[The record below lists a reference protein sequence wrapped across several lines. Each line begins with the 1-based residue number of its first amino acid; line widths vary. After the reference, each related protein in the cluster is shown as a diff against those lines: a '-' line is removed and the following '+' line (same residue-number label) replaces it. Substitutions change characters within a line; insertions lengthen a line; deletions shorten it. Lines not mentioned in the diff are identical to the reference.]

1 MSNLHHLDD
10 LIPKRLREERLAR
23 GWTLDQLAARSA
35 VSRAMISKI
44 ERGQSSPTAA
54 LLARLAS
61 AMGLSLSSLMSER
74 GAAAPA
80 MRQVR
85 DQPVW
90 IDPQTGYARR
100 LVSPN
105 GGEGDVEIVAIE
117 LPAGAAVEFDEAEN
131 LRSDEQVLMLEGR
144 LMLQTGE
151 AQFDLLPGDC
161 ARFSADL
168 AHKFVNT
175 GDAVAR
181 YLVVRRQQPGL

>member
-1 MSNLHHLDD
+1 MSNVNHLDD
-10 LIPKRLREERLAR
+10 LIPRRLREERLAR

-80 MRQVR
+80 MRRVH

-151 AQFDLLPGDC
+151 ARFDLLPGDC

-175 GDAVAR
+175 GDTVAR